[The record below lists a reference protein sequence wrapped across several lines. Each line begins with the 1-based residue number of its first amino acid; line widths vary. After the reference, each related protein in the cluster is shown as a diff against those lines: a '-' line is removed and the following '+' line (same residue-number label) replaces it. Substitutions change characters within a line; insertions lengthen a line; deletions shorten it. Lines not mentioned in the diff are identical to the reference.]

1 MGAGL
6 RYEAPMIWA
15 FAVGDPAGP
24 EEEARL
30 CAWVA
35 GGDARALKALYDRY
49 APRAKSVAL
58 RVLASAPEAEEIVQ
72 ETFVEVWRRAARYE
86 PGRGSVRAWIV
97 TMARSRAIDRLRHR
111 NVGERSVAGLARE
124 DRPAGVASPLEDV
137 EQRVERERVLA
148 ALAELPEAQ
157 RRVIE
162 LAYYEGKSQREIAEV
177 TGEPLGT
184 IKTRVRL
191 AMDKLSGL
199 LGGGGRS

>member
-1 MGAGL
+1 V

-15 FAVGDPAGP
+15 LAVGDPTGP
-24 EEEARL
+24 DDDARL
-30 CAWVA
+30 CARVA
-35 GGDARALKALYDRY
+35 AGDAQALKALYDCH
-49 APRAKSVAL
+49 ASRAKAVAL
-58 RVLASAPEAEEIVQ
+58 RVLASASEAEEIVQ
-72 ETFVEVWRRAARYE
+72 ETFVEVWRHAARYE

-111 NVGERSVAGLARE
+111 QVGERSVAGLARE
-124 DRPAGVASPLEDV
+124 DRPAGAPSPLEDV
-137 EQRVERERVLA
+137 QQRVERERVLR
-148 ALAELPEAQ
+148 ALAELPDAQ

-191 AMDKLSGL
+191 AMEKLAGL
-199 LGGGGRS
+199 LGGRGGRS